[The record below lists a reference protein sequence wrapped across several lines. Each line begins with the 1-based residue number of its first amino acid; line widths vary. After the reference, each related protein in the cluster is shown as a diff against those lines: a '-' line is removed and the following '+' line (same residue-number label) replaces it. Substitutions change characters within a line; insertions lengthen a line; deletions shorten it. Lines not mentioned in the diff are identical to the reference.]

1 MPTEK
6 PVRFEMVVS
15 PRWLQAVD
23 HWRAKQDDIPS
34 REQAIRRLVEDS
46 LQLASE
52 ARGQRERIDIWDAD
66 VARVSAADS
75 S

>member
-6 PVRFEMVVS
+6 PVRFEMVA
-15 PRWLQAVD
+15 PARWLKAVD

-34 REQAIRRLVEDS
+34 REEAIRQLVEHS

-66 VARVSAADS
+66 VARVGEPQQG
-75 S
+75 